1 MAVFIDITQ
10 KSRFSLNNVLDKI
23 LNTLNTEKN
32 KIIAIMGDFN
42 CDMLKIDQDGETCDF
57 FDLMLANG
65 FRPLILQPTRV
76 TLSTATLIDNI
87 YINDIGSSSV
97 EGHHS

>member
-1 MAVFIDITQ
+1 
-10 KSRFSLNNVLDKI
+10 
-23 LNTLNTEKN
+23 
-32 KIIAIMGDFN
+32 MGDFN
-42 CDMLKIDQDGETCDF
+42 CDMLKIDQDDETCDF

-87 YINDIGSSSV
+87 YI
-97 EGHHS
+97 